1 MELLQLREKEIFETL
16 KKIRS
21 HSFVIIG
28 GYAVNAYTLPRFS
41 VDCDLVVKDFASAE
55 KIFLG
60 LVGQGYSKVKA
71 ELLYASQFLRL
82 EKKMANNFKVS
93 LDILIGEVVDR
104 QTKARFDYAWILA
117 NSQTVKLKGKTL
129 FEEITA
135 RVINLDA
142 LIVMKMVSCRST
154 DIRDVFL
161 LLPLSKNKSQIK
173 EEIAKRYNFQDRLNK
188 IKEKISSQ
196 QFKNDLQGVYGLIDE
211 IVFGKHKK
219 AFLEWK

>member
-16 KKIRS
+16 KKIRF

-71 ELLYASQFLRL
+71 KLPYASQFLRL

-93 LDILIGEVVDR
+93 LDILIEEVVDR
-104 QTKARFDYAWILA
+104 QTKAKFDYAWVRA
-117 NSQTVKLKGKTL
+117 NSQIVRLKGKTL

-142 LIVMKMVSCRST
+142 LIAMKMVSCRST

-161 LLPLSKNKSQIK
+161 LLPLSKNKNQIK
-173 EEIAKRYNFQDRLNK
+173 EEIVKRYDFQNRLNK

-211 IVFGKHKK
+211 IVFEKHKK
-219 AFLEWK
+219 AFMEWK